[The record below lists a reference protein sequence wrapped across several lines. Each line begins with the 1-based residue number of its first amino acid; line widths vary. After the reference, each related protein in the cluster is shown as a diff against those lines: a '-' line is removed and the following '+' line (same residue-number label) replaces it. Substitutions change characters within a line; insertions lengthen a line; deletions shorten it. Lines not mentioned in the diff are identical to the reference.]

1 MISAPS
7 PITLSLLSTQPLVR
21 IFIPITPLCTSP
33 SVPKYLFPKPFP
45 TPSPS
50 QPSVLHPTYSQP
62 HSDSQ
67 EPVLPSRVPLLSC
80 SSSSLAPQAL
90 ASCGPLR
97 PPLPPD
103 TPFPLI
109 SPFPDVPLGGT
120 PLFCPFLFPTPGVA
134 RPPSLPA
141 SLSLPLCPSHSCA
154 RCLRPRPLPLSST
167 PAPPLCCLPPVTS
180 EPPPSPTS
188 PSSSPRSVGQSV
200 RRVCGF
206 WLWRWLELWW
216 GLQEANRPCFPEA
229 LIPSALQNQGWRPLL
244 DIPSAALP
252 RTSVLP
258 ELPSPQAATSRS
270 PPWVRGPLLS
280 GWGGHYHS
288 WR

>member
-154 RCLRPRPLPLSST
+154 RSPPSPPPSSLLNSCPSPVLLAARDVRASSQPYISLLLPSVGRPVCEESLRFLAVEVARAVVGAAGSQPSLLPRGPNPLCPAEPGMEAPPRHPLSS
-167 PAPPLCCLPPVTS
+167 PPQDKCPP
-180 EPPPSPTS
+180 
-188 PSSSPRSVGQSV
+188 
-200 RRVCGF
+200 
-206 WLWRWLELWW
+206 
-216 GLQEANRPCFPEA
+216 
-229 LIPSALQNQGWRPLL
+229 
-244 DIPSAALP
+244 
-252 RTSVLP
+252 
-258 ELPSPQAATSRS
+258 
-270 PPWVRGPLLS
+270 
-280 GWGGHYHS
+280 
-288 WR
+288 

>member
-1 MISAPS
+1 MGLLSSVHSFSQLRGLRVLRLSPLPS
-7 PITLSLLSTQPLVR
+7 PFL
-21 IFIPITPLCTSP
+21 
-33 SVPKYLFPKPFP
+33 
-45 TPSPS
+45 
-50 QPSVLHPTYSQP
+50 SVLPT
-62 HSDSQ
+62 
-67 EPVLPSRVPLLSC
+67 
-80 SSSSLAPQAL
+80 AAL
-90 ASCGPLR
+90 AR
-97 PPLPPD
+97 
-103 TPFPLI
+103 
-109 SPFPDVPLGGT
+109 
-120 PLFCPFLFPTPGVA
+120 
-134 RPPSLPA
+134 
-141 SLSLPLCPSHSCA
+141 
-154 RCLRPRPLPLSST
+154 LRPRPLPLSST